1 MGEKIFMEIFLK
13 NWNYIPIYKK
23 IIFGK
28 KLSDPNI
35 SQNVKKKF
43 WKKIWEYGYF
53 LLMGN
58 VLYHTRKVPFL
69 ICDLASKKV

>member
-13 NWNYIPIYKK
+13 NWNYTPIYKN

-35 SQNVKKKF
+35 SQNVKKKILE
-43 WKKIWEYGYF
+43 KIMENWVIV
-53 LLMGN
+53 LLLHFNKNMIYEKTN
-58 VLYHTRKVPFL
+58 
-69 ICDLASKKV
+69 

>member
-13 NWNYIPIYKK
+13 NWNYTPIYKK

-35 SQNVKKKF
+35 SQNVKKKILE
-43 WKKIWEYGYF
+43 KIMENWVIV
-53 LLMGN
+53 LLLHFNKNMIYEKTN
-58 VLYHTRKVPFL
+58 
-69 ICDLASKKV
+69 

>member
-13 NWNYIPIYKK
+13 NWNYTPIYKK

-35 SQNVKKKF
+35 SQNVKKKNF
-43 WKKIWEYGYF
+43 GKNYGKLGYCIIITF
-53 LLMGN
+53 Q
-58 VLYHTRKVPFL
+58 
-69 ICDLASKKV
+69 